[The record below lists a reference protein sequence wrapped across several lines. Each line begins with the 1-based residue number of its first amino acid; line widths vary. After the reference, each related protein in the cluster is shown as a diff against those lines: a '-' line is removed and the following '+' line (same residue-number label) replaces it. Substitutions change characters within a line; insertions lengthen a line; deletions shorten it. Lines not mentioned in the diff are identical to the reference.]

1 MSPEGGSVLQKVAG
15 LQKQPSRNYKMQI
28 SEKRISGICDG
39 IEAMKQVIYKILH
52 TQRYQYAAYSWN
64 YGIELWDLF
73 GMPVSYVCPELERR
87 IKEALLQDDRVTAV
101 QDFSFDISVPRKV
114 HAAFLVVTDS
124 GTVEAETEVEI

>member
-1 MSPEGGSVLQKVAG
+1 MIPEGGSVLQKVAG

-87 IKEALLQDDRVTAV
+87 IKEALLQDDRITAV
-101 QDFSFDISVPRKV
+101 QDFSFDVSVPKTV
-114 HAAFLVVTDS
+114 HATFIVVTDV
-124 GTVEAETEVEI
+124 GAVEAEAEVEI